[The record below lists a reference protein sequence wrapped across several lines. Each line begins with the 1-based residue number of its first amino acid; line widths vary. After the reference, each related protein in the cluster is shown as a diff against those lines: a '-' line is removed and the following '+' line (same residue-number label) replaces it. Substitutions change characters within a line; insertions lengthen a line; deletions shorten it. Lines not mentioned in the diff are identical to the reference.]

1 MGDFN
6 YKHINWETWSTSKSN
21 DSVEEKFLEAL
32 KDSFLFQHVT
42 QPTRHRGSD
51 EPSILDL
58 VLTNEEM
65 QISNIEYESP
75 LGKSDHSSLIFD
87 FHCYTETK
95 KLTESYNYNKADFDA
110 MRSELETTNWA
121 NAMIEKA
128 KNETVENYWMLF
140 KEKLY
145 SLRDKF
151 VPKIRDSGKPHWSS
165 KGNVPLDDITRNA
178 IREKLK
184 CHRQWLRS
192 RSGAEKENNRVRFA
206 KARN

>member
-1 MGDFN
+1 
-6 YKHINWETWSTSKSN
+6 
-21 DSVEEKFLEAL
+21 
-32 KDSFLFQHVT
+32 
-42 QPTRHRGSD
+42 
-51 EPSILDL
+51 
-58 VLTNEEM
+58 
-65 QISNIEYESP
+65 
-75 LGKSDHSSLIFD
+75 
-87 FHCYTETK
+87 
-95 KLTESYNYNKADFDA
+95 
-110 MRSELETTNWA
+110 MRSDLETTNWA

-206 KARN
+206 KARNKVKNLVRLAKKKFEKRIADNAKSNPKPFWAYARQKLKTRSGISPLTTPRP

>member
-1 MGDFN
+1 
-6 YKHINWETWSTSKSN
+6 
-21 DSVEEKFLEAL
+21 
-32 KDSFLFQHVT
+32 
-42 QPTRHRGSD
+42 
-51 EPSILDL
+51 
-58 VLTNEEM
+58 M

-110 MRSELETTNWA
+110 MRSDLETTNWA

-151 VPKIRDSGKPHWSS
+151 VPKI
-165 KGNVPLDDITRNA
+165 
-178 IREKLK
+178 
-184 CHRQWLRS
+184 
-192 RSGAEKENNRVRFA
+192 
-206 KARN
+206 

>member
-1 MGDFN
+1 MLYGGFN
-6 YKHINWETWSTSKSN
+6 YKHINWETWSTSKSK
-21 DSVEEKFLEAL
+21 DSEEEKFLEAL

-110 MRSELETTNWA
+110 MRSDLETTNWA

-151 VPKIRDSGKPHWSS
+151 VPKI
-165 KGNVPLDDITRNA
+165 
-178 IREKLK
+178 
-184 CHRQWLRS
+184 
-192 RSGAEKENNRVRFA
+192 
-206 KARN
+206 